1 MDLLPLEK
9 KIVDVLKFAVR
20 KNWQTERT
28 LEWTRIIKRSF
39 VVLGHKFNYKVCT
52 SGPKKI
58 GADQGE
64 WLFDLCWADW
74 SQSWRDLRG
83 LKLICEIE
91 WQNDEDNILSDFR
104 KLTVGI
110 AEFRILITSYKEGKR
125 YEKKL
130 AQLVR
135 ICKSICPGS
144 RGFRYLIIAIP
155 DKTPSKIK
163 SFAWTA

>member
-1 MDLLPLEK
+1 MELLPLEH
-9 KIVDVLKFAVR
+9 KITSAIKFAVR
-20 KNWQTERT
+20 NNWHSESSR
-28 LEWTRIIKRSF
+28 EWTRIIKQSL
-39 VVLGHKFNYKVCT
+39 VVLGHKNQHKVCT
-52 SGPKKI
+52 SGPKRI

-74 SQSWRDLRG
+74 SWSWRDLRG

-91 WQNDEDNILSDFR
+91 WRNDEDSILSDFR

-110 AEFRILITSYKEGKR
+110 AEFRLLITFYKEGKR
-125 YEKKL
+125 YERKL
-130 AQLVR
+130 AQL
-135 ICKSICPGS
+135 IKTCKSVCPGS
-144 RGFRYLIIAIP
+144 RGFRYLVIVIP